1 MNSLCVNY
9 RVTHDQNNLK
19 NKLNEI
25 LPFIKD
31 KNEVIFLD
39 YPVYLNVG
47 DLLIYHGTE
56 NFFKENNINVKLRR
70 SNARY
75 SVKEIEKYLNPNT
88 VILMQGGGN
97 FGDLYPEF
105 QKFRQDV
112 VSSFPDTRII
122 ILPQTAF
129 FENEHEF
136 DKSVKAFG
144 AHKDLII
151 FSRDTRSLSI
161 FKKFTSQTFLMPDMA
176 HSLWGTLPKSQKSKG
191 TLYLIRNDKEI
202 NKIQRR
208 LLEHKKGD
216 DKYVDWEDILTS
228 KDLLMRKLCRKLDG
242 IGGVTNL
249 SVLKNIS
256 NIIWYNYTYK
266 MVQRYALYFTSHE
279 KLVTSRMHGHIF
291 SCLLSLPNDVIDNA
305 YGKNS
310 GYFKEW
316 TYDIDGTKLLEE

>member
-1 MNSLCVNY
+1 M
-9 RVTHDQNNLK
+9 HQNNLK
-19 NKLNEI
+19 NKLTEI

-56 NFFKENNINVKLRR
+56 NFFKENNINIKLRR

-75 SVKEIEKYLNPNT
+75 SVKEIKKYINPNT

-129 FENEHEF
+129 FENEHELN
-136 DKSVKAFG
+136 KSVKSFG

-202 NKIQRR
+202 NQVQRR
-208 LLEHKKGD
+208 LLEHKNGD

-249 SVLKNIS
+249 SLLKNIS
-256 NIIWYNYTYK
+256 NVIWYNYTYK

-279 KLVTSRMHGHIF
+279 KVVTSRMHGHIF

>member
-1 MNSLCVNY
+1 M
-9 RVTHDQNNLK
+9 HQNNLK

-75 SVKEIEKYLNPNT
+75 SVKEIEKYLTPNT

-129 FENEHEF
+129 FENEHEL

-202 NKIQRR
+202 NKVQRR

-256 NIIWYNYTYK
+256 NVIWYNYTYK

-279 KLVTSRMHGHIF
+279 KVVTSRMHGHIF

>member
-1 MNSLCVNY
+1 M
-9 RVTHDQNNLK
+9 HQNNLK
-19 NKLNEI
+19 NKLTEI

-56 NFFKENNINVKLRR
+56 NFFKENNINIKLRR

-75 SVKEIEKYLNPNT
+75 SVKEIKKYINPNT

-129 FENEHEF
+129 FENEHELN
-136 DKSVKAFG
+136 KSVKSFG

-202 NKIQRR
+202 NQVQRR
-208 LLEHKKGD
+208 LLEHKNGD

-256 NIIWYNYTYK
+256 NVIWYNYTYK

-279 KLVTSRMHGHIF
+279 KVVTSRMHGHIF

>member
-1 MNSLCVNY
+1 M
-9 RVTHDQNNLK
+9 HQNNLK

-56 NFFKENNINVKLRR
+56 NFFKENNINIKLRR

-75 SVKEIEKYLNPNT
+75 SVREIKKYITPNT

-105 QKFRQDV
+105 QRFRQDV

-129 FENEHEF
+129 FENEHELN
-136 DKSVKAFG
+136 KSVKAFG

-176 HSLWGTLPKSQKSKG
+176 HSLWGTLPKSHKSKG

-202 NKIQRR
+202 NKVQRR
-208 LLEHKKGD
+208 LLEQKNGND
-216 DKYVDWEDILTS
+216 EYVDWEDILTS
-228 KDLLMRKLCRKLDG
+228 RDLLMRKLCRKLDG
-242 IGGVTNL
+242 IGGVANL

-256 NIIWYNYTYK
+256 NALWYNYTYK
-266 MVQRYALYFTSHE
+266 MVQRYALYFTSHD
-279 KLVTSRMHGHIF
+279 KVVTSRMHGHIF

-316 TYDIDGTKLLEE
+316 TFDIDGTKLLEE

>member
-1 MNSLCVNY
+1 M
-9 RVTHDQNNLK
+9 HQNNLK

-129 FENEHEF
+129 FENEHEL

-176 HSLWGTLPKSQKSKG
+176 HNLWGTLPKSQKSKG

-202 NKIQRR
+202 NKVQRR

-256 NIIWYNYTYK
+256 NVIWYNYTYK

-279 KLVTSRMHGHIF
+279 KVVTSRMHGHIF

>member
-1 MNSLCVNY
+1 M
-9 RVTHDQNNLK
+9 HQNNLK
-19 NKLNEI
+19 NKLTEI

-56 NFFKENNINVKLRR
+56 NFFKENNINIKLRR

-75 SVKEIEKYLNPNT
+75 SVKEIKKYINPNT

-129 FENEHEF
+129 FENEHELN
-136 DKSVKAFG
+136 KSVKSFG

-202 NKIQRR
+202 NQVQRR
-208 LLEHKKGD
+208 LLEHKNGD
-216 DKYVDWEDILTS
+216 DKYVDWEDILTL

-256 NIIWYNYTYK
+256 NVIWYNYTYK

-279 KLVTSRMHGHIF
+279 KVVTSRMHGHIF

>member
-1 MNSLCVNY
+1 M
-9 RVTHDQNNLK
+9 K
-19 NKLNEI
+19 NKLTEI

-56 NFFKENNINVKLRR
+56 NFFKENNINIKLRR

-75 SVKEIEKYLNPNT
+75 SVKEIKKYINPNT

-129 FENEHEF
+129 FENEHELN
-136 DKSVKAFG
+136 KSVKSFG

-202 NKIQRR
+202 NQVQRR
-208 LLEHKKGD
+208 LLEHKNGD

-256 NIIWYNYTYK
+256 NVIWYNYTYK

-279 KLVTSRMHGHIF
+279 KVVTSRMHGHIF

>member
-1 MNSLCVNY
+1 
-9 RVTHDQNNLK
+9 
-19 NKLNEI
+19 
-25 LPFIKD
+25 
-31 KNEVIFLD
+31 
-39 YPVYLNVG
+39 
-47 DLLIYHGTE
+47 
-56 NFFKENNINVKLRR
+56 
-70 SNARY
+70 
-75 SVKEIEKYLNPNT
+75 NPNT

-129 FENEHEF
+129 FENEHEL

-202 NKIQRR
+202 NKVQRR

-249 SVLKNIS
+249 SVLKNMS
-256 NIIWYNYTYK
+256 NVIWYNYTYK

-279 KLVTSRMHGHIF
+279 KVVTSRMHGHIL

>member
-1 MNSLCVNY
+1 M
-9 RVTHDQNNLK
+9 HQNNLK

-129 FENEHEF
+129 FENEHEL

-161 FKKFTSQTFLMPDMA
+161 FKKFT
-176 HSLWGTLPKSQKSKG
+176 
-191 TLYLIRNDKEI
+191 
-202 NKIQRR
+202 
-208 LLEHKKGD
+208 
-216 DKYVDWEDILTS
+216 
-228 KDLLMRKLCRKLDG
+228 
-242 IGGVTNL
+242 
-249 SVLKNIS
+249 
-256 NIIWYNYTYK
+256 
-266 MVQRYALYFTSHE
+266 
-279 KLVTSRMHGHIF
+279 
-291 SCLLSLPNDVIDNA
+291 
-305 YGKNS
+305 
-310 GYFKEW
+310 
-316 TYDIDGTKLLEE
+316 

>member
-1 MNSLCVNY
+1 M
-9 RVTHDQNNLK
+9 HQNNLK

-75 SVKEIEKYLNPNT
+75 SLKEKKKYINPNT

-129 FENEHEF
+129 FENEHEL

-202 NKIQRR
+202 NKVQRR

-256 NIIWYNYTYK
+256 NVIWYNYTYK

-279 KLVTSRMHGHIF
+279 KVVTSRMHGHIF

>member
-1 MNSLCVNY
+1 M
-9 RVTHDQNNLK
+9 HQNNLK
-19 NKLNEI
+19 NKLTEI

-56 NFFKENNINVKLRR
+56 NFFKENNINIKLRR

-75 SVKEIEKYLNPNT
+75 SVKEIKKYINPNT

-129 FENEHEF
+129 FENEHELN
-136 DKSVKAFG
+136 KSVKSFG

-202 NKIQRR
+202 NQVQRR
-208 LLEHKKGD
+208 LLEHKNGD
-216 DKYVDWEDILTS
+216 DKYVDWEDILTT

-256 NIIWYNYTYK
+256 NVIWYNYTYK

-279 KLVTSRMHGHIF
+279 KVVTSRMHGHIF